1 MPFKVGHVNVR
12 SLIPKFDNFRDI
24 LIEGNYDCMGVT
36 ETWTPLNFNLNLLR
50 VEGYRCY
57 HLPRGTR
64 GGGVAVY
71 VKIKFNFNVF
81 LQEVFE
87 SIEHLWIRLQLF
99 GREVIFGVI
108 YRPDNNF
115 NSFLSKFEDALS
127 SAHSA
132 ANYVMCVG
140 DFNING
146 FNILSPACSRFT
158 NCIETFLL
166 QQIINEPT
174 RVTPYSSTLIDYII
188 TQIDIPILASGVI
201 VHHNLAD
208 HFLVYCIVD
217 FKTSPD
223 PPVTRRFRNYHSFN
237 YNNFILDLNSI
248 FWDFIY
254 YLDDIDQKVAYF
266 NEKIVSLFDYHAPYV
281 TRRFKTPHKPWITDN
296 VKLLISLRE
305 KAFKRSQRTGVVAH
319 WEYYKELRNY
329 TTYVERQEKKAYL
342 EWCCRTSHPKE
353 LWKSLRDIGVSINKK
368 THSSLPPDVDDPNA
382 LNDFFCSNQSN
393 SPPNQEILNFYNN
406 NVLENISNTF
416 DFKEVKE
423 DEIFKALNSC
433 CSQAVG
439 SDGVSIKM
447 IKLCC
452 PFLLPYIEHIFNFC
466 IARSVF
472 PSCWKLSNVVP
483 LPKKS
488 NPTGVSDLR
497 PISILSV
504 LGKTFEKLISVQIQA
519 HLNNFDI
526 IPGNQSGF
534 RAGFSC
540 VSALN
545 NVVDDV
551 LRASDVGEVSVL
563 VLLDFSRAFDTINH
577 NILLAI
583 LHYIGFSN
591 KGTAMISNFLLHRFQ
606 RVVISGE
613 FSNYNVVK
621 SGVPQG
627 SVLGPL
633 LFAIYTSQLVCA
645 VEHCKIHMYAD
656 DTQIYKSFSPSE
668 LQHSQS
674 LIVNDIKNLI
684 CVSSK
689 HNLNINPTKSTLML
703 LGSRQCRER
712 VVGNVEVTVDNVIIP
727 LVNEAKNLGV
737 WFDSDLR
744 FKKHISSSLQKSY
757 SALKMLYSN
766 RHLLNTH
773 LKKFLCDS
781 LVLSN
786 LNYGDTL
793 YHYCIDAADRS
804 RIQRLQNS
812 CLRFIYGLRKRDRIS
827 QTLQWA
833 GWLDMSQRRFLHT
846 ACFYHRVLFS
856 RTPPYLHNKI
866 RYRTDVHNLNLR
878 HRHTLTIP
886 KHNLELF
893 KRSFTYNITS
903 VCNSLPSDLLSMPPS
918 VFKSRMIKL
927 LFKNEL
933 LTS

>member
-305 KAFKRSQRTGVVAH
+305 KAFKRS
-319 WEYYKELRNY
+319 
-329 TTYVERQEKKAYL
+329 
-342 EWCCRTSHPKE
+342 
-353 LWKSLRDIGVSINKK
+353 
-368 THSSLPPDVDDPNA
+368 
-382 LNDFFCSNQSN
+382 
-393 SPPNQEILNFYNN
+393 
-406 NVLENISNTF
+406 
-416 DFKEVKE
+416 
-423 DEIFKALNSC
+423 
-433 CSQAVG
+433 
-439 SDGVSIKM
+439 
-447 IKLCC
+447 
-452 PFLLPYIEHIFNFC
+452 
-466 IARSVF
+466 
-472 PSCWKLSNVVP
+472 
-483 LPKKS
+483 
-488 NPTGVSDLR
+488 
-497 PISILSV
+497 
-504 LGKTFEKLISVQIQA
+504 
-519 HLNNFDI
+519 
-526 IPGNQSGF
+526 
-534 RAGFSC
+534 
-540 VSALN
+540 
-545 NVVDDV
+545 
-551 LRASDVGEVSVL
+551 
-563 VLLDFSRAFDTINH
+563 
-577 NILLAI
+577 
-583 LHYIGFSN
+583 
-591 KGTAMISNFLLHRFQ
+591 
-606 RVVISGE
+606 
-613 FSNYNVVK
+613 
-621 SGVPQG
+621 
-627 SVLGPL
+627 
-633 LFAIYTSQLVCA
+633 
-645 VEHCKIHMYAD
+645 
-656 DTQIYKSFSPSE
+656 
-668 LQHSQS
+668 
-674 LIVNDIKNLI
+674 
-684 CVSSK
+684 
-689 HNLNINPTKSTLML
+689 
-703 LGSRQCRER
+703 
-712 VVGNVEVTVDNVIIP
+712 
-727 LVNEAKNLGV
+727 
-737 WFDSDLR
+737 
-744 FKKHISSSLQKSY
+744 
-757 SALKMLYSN
+757 
-766 RHLLNTH
+766 
-773 LKKFLCDS
+773 
-781 LVLSN
+781 
-786 LNYGDTL
+786 
-793 YHYCIDAADRS
+793 
-804 RIQRLQNS
+804 
-812 CLRFIYGLRKRDRIS
+812 
-827 QTLQWA
+827 
-833 GWLDMSQRRFLHT
+833 
-846 ACFYHRVLFS
+846 
-856 RTPPYLHNKI
+856 
-866 RYRTDVHNLNLR
+866 
-878 HRHTLTIP
+878 
-886 KHNLELF
+886 
-893 KRSFTYNITS
+893 
-903 VCNSLPSDLLSMPPS
+903 
-918 VFKSRMIKL
+918 
-927 LFKNEL
+927 
-933 LTS
+933 